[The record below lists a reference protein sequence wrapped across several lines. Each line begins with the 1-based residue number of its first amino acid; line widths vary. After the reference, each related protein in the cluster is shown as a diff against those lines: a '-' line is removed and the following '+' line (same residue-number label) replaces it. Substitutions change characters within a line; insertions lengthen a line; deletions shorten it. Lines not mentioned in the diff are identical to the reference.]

1 MNTQEIKI
9 SNAQTITINA
19 KMQDKLV
26 YPSSEQQVVLPDE
39 NYDGLTQVTVEAIS
53 LDNQIITPTKKLQTI
68 TPKLPFVGFS
78 QVSVE
83 AIPDEYIIPEGN
95 LDITSNGDYDIKNNE
110 TVNVNVQPNLQD
122 KSVNVKP
129 NEVINLAPDESY
141 DGLSSVNITGIIE
154 LEQKEVT
161 PSKEIQTIVPSEGK
175 YIDSVT
181 VKAIP
186 ENYIEPTGELEI
198 TENGNY
204 DVTDKESV
212 NVVVPTGGDLS
223 GYFKTD
229 SLTNSNANGW
239 SGVGSWFNMINK
251 LPSFDFNG
259 TDCGYLFSRCQ
270 ATEIPLDNF
279 DTSNVLEMDYMFMNC
294 SNLTSLD
301 LSKFITSKVTNMN
314 NMFYGCS
321 SLENLD
327 LSDLVTDN
335 LQTMNSMF
343 ASCNK
348 LKSLI
353 LSNFNTSN
361 VTDMYQLFRYDNNL
375 TSLDLSNFDLSKVTR
390 ISYAFG
396 NCSQLN
402 NLVFGSNLGAGYTA
416 TSENYSYCEL
426 NFSSCPLTY
435 ESIMDVINKLYD
447 LASNGKLSQRL
458 VLGNSNLAKIS
469 DEEKAIATNKGWN
482 LS

>member
-83 AIPDEYIIPEGN
+83 AIPDEYIIPKGN
-95 LDITSNGDYDIKNNE
+95 LNITSNGNYDIKNNE

-122 KSVNVKP
+122 KTINVKP
-129 NEVINLAPDESY
+129 NEVINLVPDESY

-181 VKAIP
+181 VNAIP
-186 ENYIEPTGELEI
+186 ENYIEPSGELEI

-212 NVVVPTGGDLS
+212 NVSVPTGGDLS
-223 GYFKTD
+223 EYFNIDQREGSASENRRVGYWAYQVK
-229 SLTNSNANGW
+229 
-239 SGVGSWFNMINK
+239 K
-251 LPSFDFNG
+251 LPALNFSG
-259 TDCGYLFSRCQ
+259 TNASYLFSKFQ
-270 ATEIPLDNF
+270 GTELDLTNV
-279 DTSNVLEMDYMFMNC
+279 DTSNVTQMSYMFKEC
-294 SNLTSLD
+294 SNLINLDLSKFNTSNVTSMISMFEECRALTSLD
-301 LSKFITSKVTNMN
+301 LSGFDFSKMSNMA
-314 NMFYGCS
+314 NMFMNCI
-321 SLENLD
+321 NLTEINFGET
-327 LSDLVTDN
+327 STEIQN
-335 LQTMNSMF
+335 LYMTF
-343 ASCNK
+343 ASCQK
-348 LKSLI
+348 LE
-353 LSNFNTSN
+353 
-361 VTDMYQLFRYDNNL
+361 R
-375 TSLDLSNFDLSKVTR
+375 LDLSNFYTTDLTSMSDAFNNCKNLKYLDIRNFTFDKVTGK
-390 ISYAFG
+390 STVFTSVPL
-396 NCSQLN
+396 NCEIIVKSDTERDWILALRSDFTN
-402 NLVFGSNLGAGYTA
+402 IKTVAELGA
-416 TSENYSYCEL
+416 
-426 NFSSCPLTY
+426 
-435 ESIMDVINKLYD
+435 
-447 LASNGKLSQRL
+447 
-458 VLGNSNLAKIS
+458 
-469 DEEKAIATNKGWN
+469 
-482 LS
+482 